1 MHATSEV
8 CQIALNEILR
18 NSDDGLFVISR
29 DRRFLVFSEGCER
42 ITGYPRGMVLESLGF
57 GHSGVEFRD
66 SAARSLAG
74 ALCPS
79 MQVFKAGRAG
89 GRQRVCVRHRD
100 GQHVWI
106 ETTYSAIYNSDGNVT
121 GIVGIIR
128 EITDT
133 QDMEDELRTT
143 TERNLG
149 AGADRARTGLPVA
162 GGGAMEEDED
172 VTDDGVGSL
181 DRILTTIERREILG
195 ALNRANGQRTLAARL
210 LGISRSRLYRR
221 MEALG
226 IDPRKVGPG
235 DAI

>member
-8 CQIALNEILR
+8 CEIALNEILR
-18 NSDDGLFVISR
+18 SSDDGLFVISR

-42 ITGYPRGMVLESLGF
+42 ITGYPRGMVLESPGI
-57 GHSGVEFRD
+57 GRSGVEFRD

-79 MQVFKAGRAG
+79 MQVFKGGRAG

-106 ETTYSAIYNSDGNVT
+106 ETTYSAIYNPDGNVA

-128 EITDT
+128 EIMDAR
-133 QDMEDELRTT
+133 DMENDLRSATD
-143 TERNLG
+143 RALG
-149 AGADRARTGLPVA
+149 VGADQARGTLPGPA
-162 GGGAMEEDED
+162 GGPLDEDEAAA
-172 VTDDGVGSL
+172 DGETGSL
-181 DRILTTIERREILG
+181 DRILTTIERREIVG

-235 DAI
+235 EAL